1 MSKNKTDFKL
11 RSETSTLDINP
22 RRIFILVTDL
32 IQLNVVS
39 KEENFLEDKSKES
52 QLPELL
58 SENQRSFSLMRLL
71 LL

>member
-1 MSKNKTDFKL
+1 MRQNKTDFKL
-11 RSETSTLDINP
+11 RSETSTPDINP
-22 RRIFILVTDL
+22 RRISLLVTDSIL
-32 IQLNVVS
+32 LNVVS
-39 KEENFLEDKSKES
+39 KEGNFQEDKSKES